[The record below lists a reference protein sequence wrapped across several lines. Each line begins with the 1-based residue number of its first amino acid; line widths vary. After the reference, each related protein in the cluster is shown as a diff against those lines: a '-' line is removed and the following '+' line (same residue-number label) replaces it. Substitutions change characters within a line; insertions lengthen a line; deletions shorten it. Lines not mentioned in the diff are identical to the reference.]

1 MAITTTKAT
10 RAAAATNGKRLG
22 ADTRHAHNKL
32 RNNGEGRLEH
42 HPGGLRHTRLNGSLL
57 LLAHLRFHLA
67 QQVHIG
73 LGAARS

>member
-10 RAAAATNGKRLG
+10 RAAAATNTKHLG
-22 ADTRHAHNKL
+22 AKTSHACNKPHND
-32 RNNGEGRLEH
+32 EGRLEY
-42 HPGGLRHTRLNGSLL
+42 HPGGLRHTRLNQSLL
-57 LLAHLRFHLA
+57 LIAHLRFHLT